1 MDNIIDILINMPDYI
16 GSNGRTDEEIRQVE
30 KAIGVS
36 FAEDYRK
43 YLSEIGLAC
52 FDGHELT
59 GITQTNRLNVAS
71 VTKEK
76 REQFGNIVSS
86 WYVIEET
93 NIFGIVI
100 WQSSDGIIYESAPN
114 STTKKIASSLA
125 EYIASC

>member
-16 GSNGRTDEEIRQVE
+16 GSNGRTDEEIRQAE
-30 KAIGVS
+30 KTLGVS

-59 GITQTNRLNVAS
+59 GLTQTSRLDVVS
-71 VTKEK
+71 VTEEK
-76 REQFGNIVSS
+76 REQFSNIVSS

-100 WQSSDGIIYESAPN
+100 WQSSDGSIYETASN
-114 STTKKIASSLA
+114 SRAKKIANSLA